1 MEVLLIRDIPGVGK
15 AGQTKKVA
23 DGYARNYLLAR
34 HLAVVA
40 TPAAMKQA
48 ERLRE
53 ASIKREAD
61 TREEARTLAGVLE
74 QAHLTFRVKAG
85 ENDRLFG
92 AITAADIAEA
102 LEREHQ
108 ITIDKRKIELDTP
121 IKELGEHRVP
131 IKLHPEV
138 SAAVG
143 VSVEREEGANP
154 SARTPEQK

>member
-1 MEVLLIRDIPGVGK
+1 MEVLLIKDVPGIGR

-40 TPAAMKQA
+40 TPAAIRQA
-48 ERLRE
+48 DKLRE
-53 ASIKREAD
+53 ASIKREAE
-61 TREEARTLAGVLE
+61 TLEEARKLAAMLE
-74 QAHLTFRVKAG
+74 QAPLTFRVKAG

-102 LEREHQ
+102 LQRDHG
-108 ITIDKRKIELDTP
+108 ITIDKRRIELETP
-121 IKELGEHRVP
+121 IKELGAHQVP

-138 SAAVG
+138 SAAVN
-143 VSVEREEGANP
+143 VSVERE
-154 SARTPEQK
+154 